1 MAQSDLGEGD
11 RRCIEQCQRIE
22 NHLAVVKTLLPT
34 GLHPLPDSPG
44 GRDLANDRSGP
55 GGPWGEQPIWTYM
68 SLAGLRL
75 SVAGDHLGAMAKALM
90 PPIPL
95 YGPAALARMSLEN
108 SAHAFWLMDPT
119 LSLDERIDRSLRQRL
134 KSAQEE
140 QAVARLLLTVKWKD
154 TGIEEAIVKEA
165 VDLGL
170 AELKGLPS
178 DRTGWRPSGGPCQE
192 AQRRARCLQVPVR
205 PVSRHDVRGTS
216 EVPPKRVG

>member
-1 MAQSDLGEGD
+1 
-11 RRCIEQCQRIE
+11 
-22 NHLAVVKTLLPT
+22 
-34 GLHPLPDSPG
+34 
-44 GRDLANDRSGP
+44 
-55 GGPWGEQPIWTYM
+55 M

-178 DRTGWRPSGGPCQE
+178 ATELVGALLEGHVKRPNAGRGVYKYLSALSHGTTYAALQRYRPSGSGDNPFT
-192 AQRRARCLQVPVR
+192 QRSDPVVSIDSVVWTVWVTIAGHAAAADRAINYCGLDRSAWEQHLGTIGVR
-205 PVSRHDVRGTS
+205 ILPTS
-216 EVPPKRVG
+216 L